1 MLYNE
6 IKKALEIRYV
16 DLKFTIRVLEDSIL
30 PVNKIS
36 ALRGGMGQMLLMQN
50 CIGDRNCKCCGFV
63 DECLV
68 RRMMYS
74 KFEIQP
80 EFATKGNSIG
90 YVFECENHK
99 EAFKAGELFT
109 FHLLLYGKTIAYF
122 SQFLQA
128 FHMLGQYGLGKHQAG
143 FEILKVENGMEQT
156 LVDGS
161 NVYLQRLGIQTIGAY
176 AESRSKQ
183 LVENGCGNRME
194 FKTPVTIK
202 YRGEFIREF
211 DSEAIFHSVLRRIY
225 SFDCFEGLSVP
236 LMSFDR
242 PFPQIVE
249 QEVRAASIPRYSSTA
264 KEKMRLKGICG
275 YVVFDHLPG
284 ELQLALLAGEKL
296 HIGKNTS
303 FGFGQYWLK

>member
-1 MLYNE
+1 MLHNE
-6 IKKALEIRYV
+6 MIKALQIRYV
-16 DLKFTIRVLEDSIL
+16 DLKFTVRVLEDSIL

-50 CIGDRNCKCCGFV
+50 CIGDRNCECCGFV

-74 KFEIQP
+74 QFEIQP

-90 YVFECENHK
+90 YVIECGNHR
-99 EAFKAGELFT
+99 ERFKRGECFT
-109 FHLLLYGKTIAYF
+109 FHLLLYGKTIVYF

-128 FHMLGQYGLGKHQAG
+128 FHMLGQYGLGKHHAG
-143 FEILKVENGMEQT
+143 FEILKVENSMGQT
-156 LVDGS
+156 LVAGN

-176 AESRSKQ
+176 AQGRSKQ
-183 LVENGCGNRME
+183 LAENGCRNRME
-194 FKTPVTIK
+194 FQTPVTIK

-242 PFPQIVE
+242 EFPQIVE

-264 KEKMRLKGICG
+264 KRKC
-275 YVVFDHLPG
+275 V
-284 ELQLALLAGEKL
+284 
-296 HIGKNTS
+296 
-303 FGFGQYWLK
+303 